1 MKMTENGLGLPETLT
16 ADEALK
22 WAIGVL
28 AARRRDW
35 DWTERKG
42 LSKERLDYEKH
53 FEAWDI
59 AAINTL
65 HALKDPTA
73 GGEA

>member
-1 MKMTENGLGLPETLT
+1 VRTTENGLGLPESLT

-42 LSKERLDYEKH
+42 LSKDRLEYEKH
-53 FEAWDI
+53 YEAWDN
-59 AAINTL
+59 AAID
-65 HALKDPTA
+65 ALAKLKE

>member
-1 MKMTENGLGLPETLT
+1 MKMTENGLGLPESLT

-22 WAIGVL
+22 WAITVL
-28 AARRRDW
+28 GGRRRDW

-42 LSKERLDYEKH
+42 LSKDRLEQEKH
-53 FEAWDI
+53 FEAWDN
-59 AAINTL
+59 AAID
-65 HALKDPTA
+65 ALSNLNK